1 MVRGPSEL
9 HPLFTVSLNG
19 VAIDHEKVKG
29 AVACVQDF
37 VRHPLFT
44 QRSFFSETGIS
55 MLNTAVTA
63 ADAVRNRA
71 MFDPWGAI
79 VVEASP
85 VIDDLKCCREKVLSQ
100 RKAMKDTWERWFSA
114 ETVASSAVGESA
126 PRTTVRISDVVELG
140 DVKYVAEHE
149 KLGLPCCSRS
159 TSSPGKSKKRRAPLS
174 PGVAKK
180 QFSVSSPSASRPSFE
195 SALQKIFEKSG
206 ARKNGRDRRNAP
218 VFQGG
223 YR

>member
-1 MVRGPSEL
+1 MVKVPSEL
-9 HPLFTVSLNG
+9 HSVFTVSLDG

-63 ADAVRNRA
+63 ADAVRKSNR
-71 MFDPWGAI
+71 FDPWGAI
-79 VVEASP
+79 NVETGP
-85 VIDDLKCCREKVLSQ
+85 VIADLKSCREKILSP
-100 RKAMKDTWERWFSA
+100 RKAVKDTRWFSA
-114 ETVASSAVGESA
+114 ETVASLDVGESA
-126 PRTTVRISDVVELG
+126 PRTTVRISDVVEVG
-140 DVKYVAEHE
+140 DVQFVAEHE

-159 TSSPGKSKKRRAPLS
+159 SFGKSKKRQASMS
-174 PGVAKK
+174 PGVSKK
-180 QFSVSSPSASRPSFE
+180 QFSVSSPSVSRPSFE
-195 SALQKIFEKSG
+195 SALEKRFGKSG
-206 ARKNGRDRRNAP
+206 ARRSGRDRRNAP